1 MRYAIGGDPALTA
14 KLIHLANTARFGPAR
29 QVATLDDALT
39 LVGLNQVRTLALA
52 ACMSGMFKDTPGI
65 QADAF
70 WKESMATVGYAQW
83 LARTLGSDVQQSWLA
98 GFLVRIGELI
108 IAQKAP
114 EQMAAT
120 EQRPTRRAAAGSVKS
135 ACWALAGRS

>member
-1 MRYAIGGDPALTA
+1 M
-14 KLIHLANTARFGPAR
+14 
-29 QVATLDDALT
+29 ATLDDALT

-70 WKESMATVGYAQW
+70 WKESMATAGYAQW

>member
-1 MRYAIGGDPALTA
+1 M
-14 KLIHLANTARFGPAR
+14 
-29 QVATLDDALT
+29 ATLDDALT

-70 WKESMATVGYAQW
+70 WQESMATAGYAQW

-98 GFLVRIGELI
+98 EHLPPVADFVDVSVR
-108 IAQKAP
+108 
-114 EQMAAT
+114 
-120 EQRPTRRAAAGSVKS
+120 
-135 ACWALAGRS
+135 